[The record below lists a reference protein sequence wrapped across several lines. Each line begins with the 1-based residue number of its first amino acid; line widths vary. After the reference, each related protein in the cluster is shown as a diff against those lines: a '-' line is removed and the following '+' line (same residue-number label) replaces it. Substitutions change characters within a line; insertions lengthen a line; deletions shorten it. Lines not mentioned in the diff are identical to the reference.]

1 MLPDQDVPADNPGYE
16 VRDTNI
22 RSIIIFAAGLM
33 VALLVAQVSLWAF
46 LKGLNGSTPEPRAS
60 LSMPPMADRE
70 YNTLREQEN
79 VILGKS
85 AWVDKDAGKVRIPID
100 RAIELLSERG
110 LSPTGAGK
118 TEADMNSHSGGKSAE
133 PMPVEG
139 EKK

>member
-1 MLPDQDVPADNPGYE
+1 MLPDQDVAADNPGYE

-22 RSIIIFAAGLM
+22 RSIIIFAAGLI

-46 LKGLNGSTPEPRAS
+46 LKGLNGSTPEPRAA
-60 LSMPPMADRE
+60 LSMPAMADRE
-70 YNTLREQEN
+70 YNTLREREN
-79 VILGKS
+79 EILGKS

-110 LSPTGAGK
+110 LSSTGAGK
-118 TEADMNSHSGGKSAE
+118 TEAEMNSHSGKSAE